1 MRTFFKVFKFEFL
14 NVFRNKVFIG
24 LTVAI
29 LLISALILFYPRYSS
44 NLDISSISSVIGAT
58 ESKNIAIIDK
68 TGFLGDYLVKNITDA
83 KVKLLDEKTDAEKLV
98 KDGDY
103 DIAVIIKS
111 EISYSYIVNDMGL
124 YDSADS
130 EINNLLLHHYQQ
142 ERLKKFGLNSEDID
156 SVISSQIDTEYII
169 TGKNQINSFLYTY
182 ILMFMLYLAIIIY
195 GQMIAQNVATEKSSR
210 AMELLITSANPKH
223 LIFGK
228 VLGTGCA
235 GLAQL
240 SIILIWSV
248 VCFSINRSAWT
259 DSEIVT
265 SMFDMPPSLVAYT
278 IVFFLLGFL
287 IYAFLYG
294 ALGSLASKMEDIG
307 TLTMPLT
314 FIMMISFML
323 PISFMP
329 SGAVDSPLMK
339 VLSYIPFSSPLAMFV
354 RIAMSS
360 VTPYEIAISIAI
372 LVVSVIATGYL
383 AVVIYRVGVLM
394 YGKPPKIN
402 EILKLL
408 RKD

>member
-1 MRTFFKVFKFEFL
+1 
-14 NVFRNKVFIG
+14 
-24 LTVAI
+24 
-29 LLISALILFYPRYSS
+29 
-44 NLDISSISSVIGAT
+44 
-58 ESKNIAIIDK
+58 
-68 TGFLGDYLVKNITDA
+68 
-83 KVKLLDEKTDAEKLV
+83 
-98 KDGDY
+98 
-103 DIAVIIKS
+103 
-111 EISYSYIVNDMGL
+111 
-124 YDSADS
+124 
-130 EINNLLLHHYQQ
+130 
-142 ERLKKFGLNSEDID
+142 
-156 SVISSQIDTEYII
+156 
-169 TGKNQINSFLYTY
+169 
-182 ILMFMLYLAIIIY
+182 MFMLYLAIIIY